1 MKKTLYLI
9 ALPLLVLSCSN
20 DSDTENMDDVMELPV
35 ANFSANVTAIMTGE
49 AVQFQ
54 STSEHAESLLW
65 SFPGGDPES
74 SSASNPTVIYFNP
87 GNFSVTLLAINAA
100 GNDSASKSDYI
111 EVTQPAEQFATYT
124 VTFTGNWSAATHPTD
139 FPTNADHFSS
149 AVGMVHRDGAI
160 LFEEGD
166 LASQGIEEMAES
178 GSNGT
183 LESEVGD
190 MISAGMARSYFSGGG
205 LSTGMSE
212 RTFEIEVSSE
222 FPLVSVVSMI
232 APSPDWYVAAENVE
246 LFTNSV
252 FVETVMLEGLSY
264 DSGTDSGST
273 FTSSN
278 DDTDPAE
285 NIARIISAPLG
296 NGTTVDPPMV
306 YFTFTKQ

>member
-1 MKKTLYLI
+1 MKKTLYL
-9 ALPLLVLSCSN
+9 LVLSLLVLSCSN
-20 DSDTENMDDVMELPV
+20 DSDTDNVDDVMELPV

-74 SSASNPTVIYFNP
+74 STANNPTVTYFNP
-87 GNFSVTLLAINAA
+87 GNYTVSLLAINSA
-100 GNDSASKSDYI
+100 GNDSSSKTDYI
-111 EVTQPAEQFATYT
+111 EVIQPAEQFAMYT

-160 LFEEGD
+160 LFEEDG

-183 LESEVGD
+183 LEGEVGD
-190 MISAGMARSYFSGGG
+190 MISAGMARTYFSGGG

-246 LFTNSV
+246 LFTSGE
-252 FVETVMLEGLSY
+252 FVETIMVEALSY
-264 DSGTDSGST
+264 DSGTDSGAS
-273 FTSSN
+273 FTSPN
-278 DDTDPAE
+278 EDTDPAE
-285 NIARIISAPLG
+285 TITRIISAPLG
-296 NGTTVDPPMV
+296 NGTTVDPPMA
-306 YFTFTKQ
+306 FFAFTKQ

>member
-124 VTFTGNWSAATHPTD
+124 VTFTGNWSVATHPTD